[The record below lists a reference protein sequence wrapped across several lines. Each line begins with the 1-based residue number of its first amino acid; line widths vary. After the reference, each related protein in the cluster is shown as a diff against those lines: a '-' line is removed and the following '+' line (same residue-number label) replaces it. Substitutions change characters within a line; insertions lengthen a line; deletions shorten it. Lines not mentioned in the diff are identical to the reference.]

1 MTVEAIIRQLSRE
14 TGLPVHMV
22 YDFYNRV
29 SMGADPYEVAEALN
43 IPEDKMIDIHRKL
56 FGRDPGR
63 NEIVLDIPEEQ
74 EKEKGGGK
82 KKKVYTEEERLRL
95 YEKIKELWDK
105 GYTKKQIVEELR
117 TNYRMVSQA
126 LRHYGIDPRTGKRIE
141 VKDIIEETVRRDT
154 RYVLVIGGYR
164 VEIIGIV
171 KKIDV
176 TLLDDENI

>member
-1 MTVEAIIRQLSRE
+1 MAIEAVIKQLSRE

-22 YDFYNRV
+22 YDFYQRV

-43 IPEDKMIDIHRKL
+43 IPEDKMIDMHRKL
-56 FGRDPGR
+56 FGKDPGR
-63 NEIVLDIPEEQ
+63 NEIVLDIPEEK
-74 EKEKGGGK
+74 KENGRK
-82 KKKVYTEEERLRL
+82 KKRVYTKEERLRL
-95 YEKIKELWDK
+95 YEKIKELWSK
-105 GYTKKQIVEELR
+105 GYTKKQIVEELH
-117 TNYRMVSQA
+117 TSYRMVNQA
-126 LRHYGIDPRTGKRIE
+126 LRHYGIDPRTGRRIE
-141 VKDIIEETVRRDT
+141 VKYMIEDTIRRDT